1 MKKKSLLVLSLFVL
15 VFAGFTQAA
24 YAVLQEPTPKAG
36 DRRLRTYS
44 YGPDQVYI
52 FRGHYKYQSRIDLDP
67 KENIQNI
74 SIGDSTGWMISPVGN
89 RIFLKPIQQDATTNM
104 TIITDKR
111 IYNFEL
117 YAEEAKDIRDE
128 GLVWSASF
136 IYNDGGD
143 NSEGGSFIQVNNPKK
158 DLPSQKE
165 LAKNPQKYN
174 FKYTLTGSKEF
185 SPLEVF
191 DDGEFTFFKFK
202 DINAELPAFFQ
213 VMADGNEALINYRKT
228 GDYVVIEMVTS
239 QFTLRH
245 GIQTVCV
252 FNEARPLEKLSEE
265 QIKKMKEKQK
275 GDQKIFGI
283 F

>member
-1 MKKKSLLVLSLFVL
+1 MKNKFLAFLVSLFL
-15 VFAGFTQAA
+15 TFNICIDASAA
-24 YAVLQEPTPKAG
+24 LQEPTPKSG

-52 FRGHYKYQSRIDLDP
+52 LKGHYKYNTRVDLDP
-67 KENIQNI
+67 KEVIQNI
-74 SIGDSTGWMISPVGN
+74 SIGDSTSWMINTVGN
-89 RIFLKPIQQDATTNM
+89 RIFLKPIQPDATTNM
-104 TIITDKR
+104 SIITDKR

-128 GLVWSASF
+128 GLIWSASF

-143 NSEGGSFIQVNNPKK
+143 NTEGGSFIQVNNPRKEV
-158 DLPSQKE
+158 PTQKE
-165 LAKNPQKYN
+165 LSKNPQKYN
-174 FKYTLTGSKEF
+174 FRYTLTGSKEY
-185 SPLEVF
+185 SPLEIF

-213 VMADGNEALINYRKT
+213 VMPDGNEALVNYRRS
-228 GDYVVIEMVTS
+228 GDYIVIEMVTS

-245 GIQTVCV
+245 GRQTVCV
-252 FNEARPLEKLSEE
+252 FNEARPLEKLSPEE
-265 QIKKMKEKQK
+265 LKKAKK
-275 GDQKIFGI
+275 DQKIFGI